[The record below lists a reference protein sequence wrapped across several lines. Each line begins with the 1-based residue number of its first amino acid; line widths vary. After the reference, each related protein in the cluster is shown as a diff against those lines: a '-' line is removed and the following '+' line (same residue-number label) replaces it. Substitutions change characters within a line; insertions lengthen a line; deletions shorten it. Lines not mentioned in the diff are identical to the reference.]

1 MSDRKFDA
9 FATNYN
15 NADVQCALAGGHF
28 VPFFQPIVRLGTSEL
43 IGLEILARW
52 LHPEAGLILPDSF
65 IPHAEKYDWIDTLTR
80 QMLDKAFAST
90 TEIPDSVTLSINISP
105 VQFHNPKLAEL
116 LQGVAERAGFDL
128 NRLVIEITESTLIDN
143 LAVASDIARKL
154 KKMGCSISLDDF
166 GMGCSGMFHL
176 NALPFDELK
185 IDRSFVGSLLESW
198 ESRTIVSTFVDLA
211 RNRGLRVVAEGVETA
226 QQADILMA
234 LGCRFGQGWLYGSP
248 ASLNNLPGLIQAVNA
263 DRKRDALR
271 PGQFRQTA
279 HLASM
284 EQRVR
289 GSFEVKG

>member
-1 MSDRKFDA
+1 
-9 FATNYN
+9 
-15 NADVQCALAGGHF
+15 
-28 VPFFQPIVRLGTSEL
+28 
-43 IGLEILARW
+43 
-52 LHPEAGLILPDSF
+52 
-65 IPHAEKYDWIDTLTR
+65 
-80 QMLDKAFAST
+80 
-90 TEIPDSVTLSINISP
+90 
-105 VQFHNPKLAEL
+105 
-116 LQGVAERAGFDL
+116 
-128 NRLVIEITESTLIDN
+128 
-143 LAVASDIARKL
+143 
-154 KKMGCSISLDDF
+154 
-166 GMGCSGMFHL
+166 MGCSGMFHL